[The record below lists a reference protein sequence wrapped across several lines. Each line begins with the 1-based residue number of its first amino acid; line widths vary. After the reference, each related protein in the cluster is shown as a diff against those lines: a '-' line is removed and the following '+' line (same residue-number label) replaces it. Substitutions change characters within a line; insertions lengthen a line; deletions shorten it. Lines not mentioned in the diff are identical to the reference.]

1 LHPVAKTWRLLPHDP
16 LAIGRL
22 AAELAVAPA
31 VAQLLLNRGVADPA
45 AARRFL
51 DAPLTGLHPPETL
64 PGAARA
70 ADVLWEAVR
79 QKQKIVVY
87 GDYDTDGV
95 TGTAILYE
103 ALRLLD
109 ADADY
114 YVPNRLEEGYGLNC
128 EALRKLAE
136 EGARCVIT
144 VDCGVAS
151 IEEAREARRL
161 GLTLLVT
168 DHHAAPHAALQYWAE
183 CEFHPV
189 HPRLRDGDRDAPFP
203 LAPFADLSG
212 AGVAFKVAWLL
223 CQRACGGD
231 KVTAPLREFLLDA
244 VGLATLGL
252 VADVMPLVEE
262 NRTLVRHGLHR
273 LPRAANI
280 GVKALLAAAGLGD
293 GKAVRA
299 EDVAFRLAPRLNAAG
314 RLGLA
319 RMVVELLTTR
329 EPERAQKLAEYLED
343 QNKKRQALER
353 DIIRQAKEL
362 LERSPWRDA
371 PALVL
376 ASDGWHPGVI
386 GIVAG
391 RLADQFARP
400 TLVIAVRGEGSAV
413 GSGRSVPGFAL
424 HEALRHCDDHLLSH
438 GGHAAA
444 AGFRILPDRVDA
456 FRERFCEYAA
466 RHFPAGPPAP
476 VLTLDAELPLST
488 LTPGLLAQ
496 IDRLEPYGA
505 SNPRPRFLAAELQ
518 VVGEPRRIGGGERHL
533 TFRVRQ
539 GTASLRAIAWG
550 LGDRAEELMAAG
562 GHCCVAFTPRI
573 NEWNGYRSI
582 ELEVIDFQPGPR
594 ARLG

>member
-16 LAIGRL
+16 DAIARL
-22 AAELAVAPA
+22 AADLGVAPA
-31 VAQLLLNRGVADPA
+31 VAQLLRNRNVTDPA
-45 AARRFL
+45 EARRFL

-70 ADVLWEAVR
+70 ADLLWQAVQ

-87 GDYDTDGV
+87 GDYDADGV
-95 TGTAILYE
+95 TGTAILAE

-109 ADADY
+109 ADVDY

-128 EALRKLAE
+128 EALVKLAAD
-136 EGARCVIT
+136 GARVVVT

-151 IEEAREARRL
+151 VAEAREARRL
-161 GLTLLVT
+161 GLTLVVT
-168 DHHAAPHAALQYWAE
+168 DHHAAPPAALQFWAA

-189 HPRLRDGDRDAPFP
+189 HPKLRDGDGATPFP

-212 AGVAFKVAWLL
+212 AGVALKVAWLL
-223 CQRACGGD
+223 CQRACGGE
-231 KVTAPLREFLLDA
+231 KVTPRLREFLLDA

-252 VADVMPLVEE
+252 IADVMPLVGE

-273 LPRAANI
+273 LRRSANL
-280 GVKALLAAAGLGD
+280 GVTALLAAAGLAEVQ
-293 GKAVRA
+293 AVRA
-299 EDVAFRLAPRLNAAG
+299 EDVAFKLAPRLNAAG

-329 EPERAQKLAEYLED
+329 DPDRAQKLAEYLED
-343 QNKKRQALER
+343 QNRKRQTLER
-353 DIIRQAKEL
+353 EVVRQAREML
-362 LERSPWRDA
+362 DGSAWRDA

-386 GIVAG
+386 GIAAG

-400 TLVIAVRGEGSAV
+400 ALVIALRDGQAV

-424 HEALRHCDDHLLSH
+424 HEALRHCDDELVSH

-444 AGFRILPDRVDA
+444 AGFRLHPDRVDA
-456 FRERFCEYAA
+456 FRERFCAYAA

-476 VLTLDAELPLST
+476 VLVLDAELPLIA

-505 SNPRPRFLAAELQ
+505 ANPRPRFLAAELQ

-533 TFRVRQ
+533 SFRVRQ
-539 GTASLRAIAWG
+539 GAASLRAVAWG
-550 LGDRAEELMAAG
+550 LGDRAEELMSAG
-562 GHCCVAFTPRI
+562 GQCCLAFTPRI
-573 NEWNGYRSI
+573 NEWNGYRSV
-582 ELEVIDFQPGPR
+582 ELEVTDFRPGR
-594 ARLG
+594 QARLG